1 MDFHNSFEAYICYC
15 FTNLLIDLFNHSN
28 PYLVA
33 GYTPIVI
40 PFSVQTNM
48 KTILQSVAKLM
59 RAENVSLPNLDDG
72 YRENKRKFWT
82 EFLVSETLHSY
93 DEHDETTGIMRLPT
107 GLGLM
112 VAACVGI
119 DLLRQVDSA
128 P

>member
-1 MDFHNSFEAYICYC
+1 MDSAAPIYKVGGLYNRLSAVQTTAISYSGGSRCTNFLEIVQKRVSMYPGNSFEAYICYY
-15 FTNLLIDLFNHSN
+15 FTNSLIDLSKHFN

-72 YRENKRKFWT
+72 YRENKRKF
-82 EFLVSETLHSY
+82 
-93 DEHDETTGIMRLPT
+93 
-107 GLGLM
+107 
-112 VAACVGI
+112 
-119 DLLRQVDSA
+119 
-128 P
+128 

>member
-1 MDFHNSFEAYICYC
+1 
-15 FTNLLIDLFNHSN
+15 
-28 PYLVA
+28 
-33 GYTPIVI
+33 
-40 PFSVQTNM
+40 M

-93 DEHDETTGIMRLPT
+93 DDHDETTGIMRLPT

-112 VAACVGI
+112 VAACVSI

-128 P
+128 PQSVDNLMRRAKLSTAYLKYLVDDFTMF